1 MKLRRSVIMIIA
13 CNRMK
18 KLAKKQTSTALEEED
33 IHKCVTIVTNH
44 KSAQPLNAEMAE
56 AIFTELASASF
67 GPAGGLNGSN
77 GPIPRLQNQQ
87 SLSIFNCRRFDSVL
101 QMLSVGLQNIKLLI
115 PSVLKANSKE
125 YDFEN
130 IPAVM
135 TRVFQ
140 GEVHIAKR
148 LALQIRADL
157 VRREDEYV
165 LCREQASLFEE

>member
-18 KLAKKQTSTALEEED
+18 KLAAKQTSTALEEEE
-33 IHKCVTIVTNH
+33 IHKCVTIVTAH

-67 GPAGGLNGSN
+67 GPTGGPNGGSN

-87 SLSIFNCRRFDSVL
+87 SLSIFNCRRFDGLL

-115 PSVLKANSKE
+115 PSALKANSSDC
-125 YDFEN
+125 DFDN

-135 TRVFQ
+135 TRVF
-140 GEVHIAKR
+140 VSDSHMTKRIALK
-148 LALQIRADL
+148 IRANL

-165 LCREQASLFEE
+165 QCRE